1 MTGGFVWRRQRVGEV
16 TSVLRDYD
24 KNTKKLMD
32 WKKALIP
39 SRIYKK
45 ENIALSMWDNYYI
58 CRLVESW

>member
-45 ENIALSMWDNYYI
+45 ENIALSM
-58 CRLVESW
+58 